1 MSLVIT
7 HFISRPTLLTGFG
20 VIKKIATSSYYFFFF
35 PSGDDSHVIKP
46 HYEEKLDT
54 LAYLGFDNMIK
65 SIRFFKKKN
74 SLLQTMLT
82 FHVISIGI

>member
-46 HYEEKLDT
+46 HDEEKLDT

-65 SIRFFKKKN
+65 SIRFKKKKVCCK
-74 SLLQTMLT
+74 QC
-82 FHVISIGI
+82 